1 MESRSIVDLERATCT
16 LDCHIEA
23 ATLAEGATFDN
34 DSEQFPVFLL
44 REKNPTR
51 RTLRA
56 FLIHWKPNVGVDRAA
71 RIHAT
76 FAPPALMRKPLPPL
90 RSN

>member
-56 FLIHWKPNVGVDRAA
+56 FFDFIGSLTPELTGR
-71 RIHAT
+71 REFT
-76 FAPPALMRKPLPPL
+76 PPL
-90 RSN
+90 LHQL